1 MFIVFLASLFNRL
14 FFKLLLLNYAR
25 TFSVSRDFKEGDM
38 GIFCIAVLWCFS
50 CGISV
55 ILPLRYG
62 ILFYPFKQFRYS
74 LNFRR
79 GTALFYD
86 SFSE

>member
-62 ILFYPFKQFRYS
+62 NIRIKKMPIDLIKVSTEHLFP
-74 LNFRR
+74 
-79 GTALFYD
+79 
-86 SFSE
+86 